1 MPEDLHGA
9 DPRTVASTTEAPRFA
24 RSFVLND
31 RAPVH
36 ANDRGVVQQ
45 PALNAADFLAEYR
58 AACAQTDQ
66 LFAAVHP
73 DFLSSR
79 PVPERH
85 RLLFYIGHL
94 EAFDWNLLASRA
106 LAQPPFNPEFDHLFA
121 FGIDPVGGGLPTDVP
136 EDWPSM
142 QAIRQYRDTVRDRIE
157 TAIAHVDFSQSVRR
171 LPEDI
176 RTDAPIEGDDVH
188 AAAGAD
194 AAAKVRQDEGD
205 VSIATLCLVALE
217 HRQMH
222 AETLAYLI
230 HQMPYA
236 HKRAPDAAAAQ
247 GHTEPTGGAR
257 AGTSAAIQTPAAQ
270 RDDATDPGAHVGAEA
285 PMCRI
290 PGGVVS
296 MGLPGS
302 FTIAA
307 TRGASSLSAQASA
320 AADRTHASQFGW
332 DNEWVDPAAAQ
343 VSVPAF
349 EIDRWMVT
357 NGAFLRFVE
366 AGGYDDP
373 TWWREEDWAWRQA
386 ADVSHPAFWER
397 DVAAPDGWRWRGMF
411 APLALPLSWPVYV
424 SRAEAAA
431 YARFVGKRLPTEAEW
446 LRAAEGVAGLPDA
459 SMSLRPADT
468 RDAAFTDGA
477 APGSAAE
484 QASRAFHGNADFRR
498 WDPDAVDAHP
508 QNHSHFGV
516 EGQFG
521 NGWEWTADPFA
532 PFKGF
537 KAFPFYRGYSADFF
551 DNQHFV
557 MKGGSPRTAARML
570 RPSFRNWFQA
580 HYPYVYAGF
589 RCAR

>member
-9 DPRTVASTTEAPRFA
+9 NPRTVASTTEAPRFA
-24 RSFVLND
+24 RSFVLGD

-36 ANDRGVVQQ
+36 ANDRGLAQRA
-45 PALNAADFLAEYR
+45 ALNAADFLAEYR

-73 DFLSSR
+73 DFLTSR

-94 EAFDWNLLASRA
+94 EAFDWNLLAARA
-106 LAQPPFNPEFDHLFA
+106 FAQTPFNPAFDHLFA

-142 QAIRQYRDTVRDRIE
+142 DVIRQYRDTVRERIE
-157 TAIAHVDFSQSVRR
+157 TAIAHVDFSQSVHR
-171 LPEDI
+171 LAEDGI
-176 RTDAPIEGDDVH
+176 HQETSAGDVDAHARDVEK
-188 AAAGAD
+188 APVEDG
-194 AAAKVRQDEGD
+194 E

-236 HKRAPDAAAAQ
+236 QKRVPIAAQSHTYADATGATCIGEPDASQGRVDPNGAALSENAVTQ
-247 GHTEPTGGAR
+247 
-257 AGTSAAIQTPAAQ
+257 
-270 RDDATDPGAHVGAEA
+270 VGADV
-285 PMCRI
+285 PMCLI
-290 PGGVVS
+290 PAGLVA

-307 TRGASSLSAQASA
+307 TRRGAQSSAHPGASVGG
-320 AADRTHASQFGW
+320 ADADHFGW

-366 AGGYDDP
+366 GGGYDDP
-373 TWWREEDWAWRQA
+373 TWWHEEDWAWRQA
-386 ADVSHPAFWER
+386 AGVSHPAFWER
-397 DVAAPDGWRWRGMF
+397 DVTAPDGWRWRGMF

-459 SMSLRPADT
+459 SLSLRPADS
-468 RDAAFTDGA
+468 RDAV
-477 APGSAAE
+477 PGDAAE
-484 QASRAFHGNADFRR
+484 QASQAFRGNADFRR

-508 QNHSHFGV
+508 GNRSRFGV

-537 KAFPFYRGYSADFF
+537 TAFPFYRGYSADFF

-557 MKGGSPRTAARML
+557 MKGGSPRTAARLL